1 MIQILFQMA
10 SLTQP
15 DAKKCKC
22 VEVIINSL
30 LLRDKANSQKW
41 TLVIVTNIYFKETYN
56 SN

>member
-41 TLVIVTNIYFKETYN
+41 ALVIVTNIYFKETYN